1 MKTQG
6 NTLSE
11 ATFVPP
17 FEPPVNVGKVALALI
32 VLVGVIGLALS
43 SSESKIIK

>member
-1 MKTQG
+1 MRSQEKAM
-6 NTLSE
+6 SE

-17 FEPPVNVGKVALALI
+17 LEPPVDVGKVALALI

-43 SSESKIIK
+43 LSESKIIK